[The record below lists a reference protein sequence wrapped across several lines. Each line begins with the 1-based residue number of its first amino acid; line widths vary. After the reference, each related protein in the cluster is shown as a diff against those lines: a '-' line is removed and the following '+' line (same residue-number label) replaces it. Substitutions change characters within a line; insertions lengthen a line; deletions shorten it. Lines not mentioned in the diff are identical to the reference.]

1 MVYRSQKLTKLIR
14 SDFCFVHPIFRFWSL
29 LVTKLRKY
37 YVIIVY
43 ILQGKMGKMRKN
55 RKENHATKVTKIPKN
70 QRRKYGMNKT
80 IISNYLFKVVKSWSL
95 RIASLLCDR
104 LRIFKLGKSKMG
116 PSIAS
121 AISLLSLKSNST
133 KEGISAKACKDLES

>member
-1 MVYRSQKLTKLIR
+1 
-14 SDFCFVHPIFRFWSL
+14 
-29 LVTKLRKY
+29 
-37 YVIIVY
+37 
-43 ILQGKMGKMRKN
+43 
-55 RKENHATKVTKIPKN
+55 
-70 QRRKYGMNKT
+70 MNNEQNN
-80 IISNYLFKVVKSWSL
+80 NYLFKVVKSWSL

-133 KEGISAKACKDLES
+133 KEGISAKACKLTLEI